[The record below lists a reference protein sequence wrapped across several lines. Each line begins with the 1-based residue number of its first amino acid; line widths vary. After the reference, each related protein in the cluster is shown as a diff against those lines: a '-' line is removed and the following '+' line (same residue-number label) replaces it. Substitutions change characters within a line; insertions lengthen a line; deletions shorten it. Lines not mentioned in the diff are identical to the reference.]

1 MTHTVLIV
9 DDEESIRTS
18 LRGILEDDD
27 YGVLEAAS
35 GEEAMEILAEEDA
48 SVVLLDIWMDG
59 MDGIDTL
66 RMIKE
71 PPEDG
76 GDMPLYA
83 DVPVIMMSGHGT
95 IDTAVSATKIGAYD
109 FLEKP
114 LSLDR
119 VLLLIERA
127 IRELKLVRE
136 NRELKAR
143 VDDTSKDMVGE
154 TPVMRALAEQVKRV
168 APTLSSVLITGES
181 GSGKEVVARSIH
193 RQSDRADGPFVV
205 INSAAIPEAMIESE
219 LFGLEEGTSMGG
231 GGKARMGRFEQ
242 ANGGTLF
249 FDEIG
254 DMSLTTQSK
263 ILRILQDRHFERVGG
278 SERIEVDV
286 RVLAAS
292 NRNLKEEINQK
303 RFRAALYYRLNVVPI
318 HVPPLR
324 ERSDDIPRLVDYFV
338 RQSAG
343 NTEPRAFSYEALARL
358 KGYPWP
364 GNVRALKNLVE
375 RLQIM
380 ASGPTIEPSDL
391 PDFIVPAPPPNDGSP
406 WNELMES
413 KGIREARES
422 FERAFLNMHL
432 ERNNHNISRTAEV
445 IGMERSALHR
455 KLKALKIT

>member
-1 MTHTVLIV
+1 MTHTILIV

-27 YGVLEAAS
+27 YNVLEAEA
-35 GEEAMEILAEEDA
+35 GEEALEVLSKEDV

-59 MDGIDTL
+59 IDGIDTL
-66 RMIKE
+66 RLIKQ
-71 PPEDG
+71 PAKDSGKKVP
-76 GDMPLYA
+76 YA

-119 VLLLIERA
+119 VLLLLERA
-127 IRELKLVRE
+127 IRELQLVRE

-143 VDDTSKDMVGE
+143 IDTSNEMVGE
-154 TPVMRALAEQVKRV
+154 TPLMRALSEQIKRV

-181 GSGKEVVARSIH
+181 GAGKEVTARCIH
-193 RQSDRADGPFVV
+193 RHSDRADGPFVA
-205 INSAAIPEAMIESE
+205 INSAAIAESMIESE
-219 LFGLEEGTSMGG
+219 LFGHEEGAVGS
-231 GGKARMGRFEQ
+231 GGKARVGRFEQ

-254 DMSLTTQSK
+254 DMSLAVQSK
-263 ILRILQDRHFERVGG
+263 ILRILQERHFERVGG

-292 NRNLKEEINQK
+292 NRNLKEAISEE
-303 RFRAALYYRLNVVPI
+303 RFRKALYYRLNVVPI
-318 HVPPLR
+318 VVPPLR
-324 ERSDDIPRLVDYFV
+324 ERPDDIPRLVDYFV

-343 NTEPRAFSYEALARL
+343 SGTPRAFSFEALARL

-364 GNVRALKNLVE
+364 GNVRELKNLVE

-391 PDFIVPAPPPNDGSP
+391 PDFIVPAPPQEDGSP
-406 WNELMES
+406 WNELMAS

-422 FERAFLNMHL
+422 FERAFLTMHL
-432 ERNNHNISRTAEV
+432 ERNNRNISRTAEA

-455 KLKALKIT
+455 KLKALGIT